1 VIDMLIPAADIGGQY
16 NHMIT
21 RCLKELG
28 VESGLVPLSITV
40 EELTDMGTD
49 GFVMGGGPQRAG
61 SEVDKLGNLP
71 NLIKNLKIPMLGM
84 CVSHQLMAIVFGGK
98 AGPAELPEYGPI
110 KIFIDDADEILKNID
125 KTFVTWEAHNDE
137 VIVLPKDF
145 KILAHSEKCKIEAM
159 RHVKLSVFGLQF
171 HPEVDDTK
179 NGRMIFK
186 NFIEICKNE

>member
-1 VIDMLIPAADIGGQY
+1 MLIPVADIGGQY

-21 RCLKELG
+21 RCFKELV

-40 EELTDMGTD
+40 EELTDMGAD

-98 AGPAELPEYGPI
+98 AGPAELPEYGHI

-125 KTFVTWEAHNDE
+125 KTFTTWEAHNDE
-137 VIVLPKDF
+137 VLILSKDF
-145 KILAHSEKCKIEAM
+145 KILAHSEKCKIQAM
-159 RHVKLSVFGLQF
+159 RHVELPIFGLQF
-171 HPEVDDTK
+171 HPEVDYTK

-186 NFIEICKNE
+186 NFIEICKNK